1 MNNIL
6 SFNEY
11 NGQEL
16 EVIAYENVLNEKNSM
31 GNGIK
36 GFLNRRASMKVRS
49 ELEDEIEMS
58 KEIMEGIKNGLE
70 SISDNFD
77 AIQKSLD
84 NTDNDKKKGK
94 KQKLLDDITKILDN
108 SKKSTWDLN
117 ELIDEGEIDYTG
129 FTANV
134 AISSVAY
141 FGILL
146 TPFRAT
152 MMIHKGYKY
161 FFNIVKNT
169 IRKALVMLQ
178 LNFDQF
184 SNLIVTQSM
193 RAAGVITAT
202 DTSNDIGEFYGN
214 IMAQISENKS
224 LGKKQ
229 YDKVKKLLDAAKAKF
244 DQQVKADK
252 MKDNAENMFN
262 NLDPYNNTY
271 TESLKALRQYAS
283 EDVQKQLDSI
293 KAAMNK
299 LAGQDADLQAYAE
312 LLIAAAEEHAYE
324 VSTSIYNKFAKMT
337 EVFSLPNQQ
346 KLIDLILAANKE
358 EKKEAKKLK
367 NEREKAKELQ
377 AAEKKEESG
386 IEIFKSIGGVD
397 IGKADNETHRYDESE
412 IKGAEKWTYD
422 EFMKLNEKD
431 RGTLESW
438 LDPKTHP
445 EVLKMCDETLQIYIN
460 TPFGDSSY
468 IDSLVDYIEPCI
480 VADILTNESSNVLS
494 YYEYICEKKGGKKG
508 GKKDGKKGGMK
519 TKSDSTPV
527 SKDEDVS
534 ETDEKSYELSD
545 GEKEELNDG
554 IDVVNIKL
562 TDLFKLTLG
571 SDYKEKDELT
581 DKDKVR
587 LNYVIKKLK
596 EEDADEMIVSTMED
610 YKDAMESRR
619 TFFLDFKKLDKSQI
633 DDLKELYENEDV
645 AIVALKAIGDK
656 VLNDGSF
663 SKNSKYF
670 VNRIKRCFEKK
681 KTGLSVMAYLLLQ
694 RSISILDDKRDH
706 DYVDVDD
713 NTKESEG

>member
-1 MNNIL
+1 
-6 SFNEY
+6 
-11 NGQEL
+11 
-16 EVIAYENVLNEKNSM
+16 
-31 GNGIK
+31 
-36 GFLNRRASMKVRS
+36 
-49 ELEDEIEMS
+49 
-58 KEIMEGIKNGLE
+58 
-70 SISDNFD
+70 
-77 AIQKSLD
+77 
-84 NTDNDKKKGK
+84 
-94 KQKLLDDITKILDN
+94 
-108 SKKSTWDLN
+108 
-117 ELIDEGEIDYTG
+117 
-129 FTANV
+129 
-134 AISSVAY
+134 
-141 FGILL
+141 
-146 TPFRAT
+146 
-152 MMIHKGYKY
+152 
-161 FFNIVKNT
+161 
-169 IRKALVMLQ
+169 
-178 LNFDQF
+178 
-184 SNLIVTQSM
+184 
-193 RAAGVITAT
+193 
-202 DTSNDIGEFYGN
+202 
-214 IMAQISENKS
+214 
-224 LGKKQ
+224 
-229 YDKVKKLLDAAKAKF
+229 
-244 DQQVKADK
+244 
-252 MKDNAENMFN
+252 
-262 NLDPYNNTY
+262 
-271 TESLKALRQYAS
+271 
-283 EDVQKQLDSI
+283 
-293 KAAMNK
+293 
-299 LAGQDADLQAYAE
+299 
-312 LLIAAAEEHAYE
+312 
-324 VSTSIYNKFAKMT
+324 
-337 EVFSLPNQQ
+337 
-346 KLIDLILAANKE
+346 
-358 EKKEAKKLK
+358 
-367 NEREKAKELQ
+367 
-377 AAEKKEESG
+377 
-386 IEIFKSIGGVD
+386 
-397 IGKADNETHRYDESE
+397 
-412 IKGAEKWTYD
+412 
-422 EFMKLNEKD
+422 
-431 RGTLESW
+431 
-438 LDPKTHP
+438 
-445 EVLKMCDETLQIYIN
+445 MCDETLQIYIN